1 MRRNWI
7 IAACM
12 LAATVVK
19 ATPPLIDSLKKPVPA
34 PVYSPGQLQEDFQI
48 FRSALVEAHAGLY
61 RYTPRT
67 DMDAALDKAG
77 AGIRKEMTEL
87 EFFRYLYPLLAKVQ
101 DGHTK
106 LHRQGRPDDW
116 YAFYQTGLFPLR
128 LYFRDGRAF
137 VIGGSIEAGAEILR
151 VNGRSMEEIITKLS
165 GNILADGSSHS
176 AKLRELDQFFP
187 GYYATFFGPKA
198 AFEIQYKEVM
208 GKRVTV
214 TIPAINAEQLYKNP
228 APDTPA
234 FKLAWPAPKTALLRI
249 SGFHEMPGFLPAAF
263 AEIRSKGAERLII
276 DLRDNEGGTDKLG
289 LQLLSYL
296 ASRPFSYYQKLTVA
310 GVGPYSFA
318 AHATFPPEL
327 EFLKQYVVKQGD
339 EYLFTAK
346 EGLGMQ
352 QPSAQNGFHGKVCIL
367 QNGRSFSV
375 SGEFA
380 AAARGLGIKTIGEE
394 GGAGRKGN
402 TSGGFAI
409 VTLPNTKLTMA
420 VPLLGYYMEAGTANV
435 TGGVPAD
442 VTVLPSANDIL
453 VKRDVVLEKAMEIL
467 SGK

>member
-1 MRRNWI
+1 M
-7 IAACM
+7 
-12 LAATVVK
+12 AATGVK
-19 ATPPLIDSLKKPVPA
+19 ATPILNDSLIKPVPA
-34 PVYSPGQLQEDFQI
+34 SVYSPGQLAEDFQV
-48 FRSALVEAHAGLY
+48 FRSALEEAHAGLY
-61 RYTPRT
+61 RYTNRPS
-67 DMDAALDKAG
+67 MDAVLDNAA
-77 AGIRKEMTEL
+77 AGIRKGMTEL

-106 LHRQGRPDDW
+106 LHRKGRPDDW

-128 LYFRDGRAF
+128 LYFREGRAF
-137 VIGGSIEAGAEILR
+137 VTAGGIEAGAEVLR
-151 VNGRSMEEIITKLS
+151 VNGRSMKDIIAKLS
-165 GNILADGSSHS
+165 AIILADGGSQS
-176 AKLRELDQFFP
+176 AKLRELDQYFP
-187 GYYATFFGPKA
+187 GYYATFFGPKQE
-198 AFEIQYKEVM
+198 FEIQYKEVM

-214 TIPAINAEQLYKNP
+214 TIPAINAGQLYKNP
-228 APDTPA
+228 ALDTPA
-234 FKLAWPAPKTALLRI
+234 FRLLWPAPQTALLRI
-249 SGFHEMPGFLPAAF
+249 SGFHEMKGFLPAAF
-263 AEIRSKGAERLII
+263 AEIRSKGAKQLII

-296 ASRPFSYYQKLTVA
+296 ASRPFSYYHKLTVA
-310 GVGPYSFA
+310 GIGPYSFA

-339 EYLFTAK
+339 EFLFTAK
-346 EGLGMQ
+346 EGLGLQ
-352 QPSAQNGFHGKVCIL
+352 QPSAQNGFYGKVCIL

-380 AAARGLGIKTIGEE
+380 AAARSLGIKTIGEE
-394 GGAGRKGN
+394 SGAGQKGN

-435 TGGVPAD
+435 LGGVPAD
-442 VTVLPSANDIL
+442 ITVSPSVSDVL
-453 VKRDVVLEKAMEIL
+453 EKWDVVLQKAMEIL